1 LRESSFGG
9 EPLLDFEMVVK
20 KRRMCREYSDKDVPQ
35 EKVDRILDIASRYP
49 SAGHTEPQEFI
60 VVRDQRVKE
69 NLAHAALDQTFVAQ
83 APLAIVIISDV
94 RRSAQR
100 YGERGVRFFSIIDG
114 AFVAMLVLLAVVNEG
129 LGACFVGSFYDEE
142 VQEVLSLPQHVR
154 PIGIIPIGYCTEE
167 PRKFPRRSRSQIVQ
181 GGSSSP
187 VGASLSEEA
196 YVTLQTVIYSRC
208 SRPRALSTEGI
219 GVAPGC

>member
-1 LRESSFGG
+1 MRGYLRESSFGG
-9 EPLLDFEMVVK
+9 ESLMDFETVVK

-69 NLAHAALDQTFVAQ
+69 DLAHAALDQTFVAQ
-83 APLAIVIISDV
+83 APLVIVVISDV
-94 RRSAQR
+94 RRSARR
-100 YGERGVRFFSIIDG
+100 YGERGVHFFSIIDG

-142 VQEVLSLPQHVR
+142 VQHVLGLPEHVR
-154 PIGIIPIGYCTEE
+154 PIGIIPIGYCVEE
-167 PRKFPRRSRSQIVQ
+167 PRKFPHRSRAQIVHRDRY
-181 GGSSSP
+181 GS
-187 VGASLSEEA
+187 
-196 YVTLQTVIYSRC
+196 R
-208 SRPRALSTEGI
+208 
-219 GVAPGC
+219 